1 MKDYVASTRIWYLCI
16 IYIVSLLCKK
26 GLAIEVHSSLCN
38 LGVMERSAGV
48 FSLS

>member
-26 GLAIEVHSSLCN
+26 GLAIEVCVCVWG
-38 LGVMERSAGV
+38 GVI
-48 FSLS
+48 